1 MKRHLPLLRGGA
13 RLAAD
18 GFFGVLD
25 AAQTVH
31 QAVLDTA
38 APLNPLA
45 PLLDRSTRLVYAG
58 VRGVGCAAAL
68 AADHALALAT
78 RLAGM
83 PLPEFTDAPGQLA
96 WVSALNG
103 ALGDHLE
110 RSANPLAL
118 DLRFC
123 LDGRPLALSP
133 DVLHSALPRSER
145 LALFVHGLGMN
156 DRQWRRPTGADFP
169 AQMRADLDCGV
180 LALRYNTGRAIACN
194 GAELSWR
201 LQQLL
206 DAHPAPPRDLVLIG
220 HSMGGLVCR
229 SALAQAQA
237 QGLDWPRR
245 VAALVCLGSPHGGA
259 PLERYGEALARQLR
273 RSRYTRA
280 FARLA
285 DARSTGVKDLRDGR
299 CLPDGITA
307 AAEPGVPCFLVAA
320 ALGQDA
326 ADPRTRLLGDGVV
339 PLDSALGRHADA
351 ARSLRV
357 PASRRRVFFGT
368 GHMDLLSH
376 AGVYAQVRDWLATSP
391 TP

>member
-25 AAQTVH
+25 AAEAVH
-31 QAVLDTA
+31 QAVLDTT

-45 PLLDRSTRLVYAG
+45 PLLDRTTRFVYAR
-58 VRGVGCAAAL
+58 VRDVGRATAL
-68 AADHALALAT
+68 AADRALAT
-78 RLAGM
+78 ATHLAGA
-83 PLPEFTDAPGQLA
+83 PLPEFTDAPAQLA

-123 LDGRPLALSP
+123 LDGRPLALRP
-133 DVLHSALPRSER
+133 DALQAALPQPAR
-145 LALFVHGLGMN
+145 LVLFVHGLGMN
-156 DRQWRRPTGADFP
+156 DRQWRRPGGADFP
-169 AQMRADLDCGV
+169 VQLRADLGCDT
-180 LALRYNTGRAIACN
+180 LALRYNTGRSIACN

-206 DAHPAPPRDLVLIG
+206 DAHPAPPRDLVLLG

-245 VAALVCLGSPHGGA
+245 VSALICLGSPHGGA

-285 DARSTGVKDLRDGR
+285 DARSAGVKDLRDGR
-299 CLPDGITA
+299 CLPPGLA
-307 AAEPGVPCFLVAA
+307 APSDPGVPCFLVAA
-320 ALGQDA
+320 ALGPA
-326 ADPRTRLLGDGVV
+326 ADDARTRLLGDGVV

-357 PASRRRVFFGT
+357 AASRRRVFYGT
-368 GHMDLLSH
+368 GHLDLLAH
-376 AGVYAQVRDWLATSP
+376 AGVYAQVRDWLAQTG
-391 TP
+391 TA

>member
-1 MKRHLPLLRGGA
+1 MKRHLPLLRGGV

-25 AAQTVH
+25 AAQAVH

-45 PLLDRSTRLVYAG
+45 PLLDRSTRWVYAG
-58 VRGVGCAAAL
+58 VRGVGRAAAL

-118 DLRFC
+118 DMRFC
-123 LDGRPLALSP
+123 LDGQPLPLHAEALRT
-133 DVLHSALPRSER
+133 ALPPTER
-145 LALFVHGLGMN
+145 LVLFVHGLGMN
-156 DRQWRRPTGADFP
+156 DRQWRRPSGADFP
-169 AQMRADLDCGV
+169 VQLRAELGCST

-237 QGLDWPRR
+237 QGLDWPRC
-245 VAALVCLGSPHGGA
+245 VSALICLGSPHGGA

-285 DARSTGVKDLRDGR
+285 DARSAGVKDLRHGR
-299 CLPDGITA
+299 YLPDDHPA
-307 AAEPGVPCFLVAA
+307 AAETGVPCFLIAA
-320 ALGQDA
+320 ALGHA
-326 ADPRTRLLGDGVV
+326 ADDARTRLLGDGVV

-357 PASRRRVFFGT
+357 PAARRRVFFGT

-376 AGVYAQVRDWLATSP
+376 AGVYAQVRDWLATSR

>member
-25 AAQTVH
+25 AAEAVH
-31 QAVLDTA
+31 QAVLDTT

-45 PLLDRSTRLVYAG
+45 PLLDRTTRFVYAR
-58 VRGVGCAAAL
+58 VRDVGRATAL
-68 AADHALALAT
+68 AADRALAT
-78 RLAGM
+78 ATHLAGA
-83 PLPEFTDAPGQLA
+83 PLPEFTDAPAQLA

-123 LDGRPLALSP
+123 LDGRPLALRP
-133 DVLHSALPRSER
+133 DALQAALPQPAR
-145 LALFVHGLGMN
+145 LVLFVHGLGMN
-156 DRQWRRPTGADFP
+156 DRQWRRPGGADFP
-169 AQMRADLDCGV
+169 VQLRADLGCDT
-180 LALRYNTGRAIACN
+180 LALRYNTGRSIACN

-206 DAHPAPPRDLVLIG
+206 DAHPAPPRDLVLLG

-245 VAALVCLGSPHGGA
+245 VSALICLGSPHGGA

-285 DARSTGVKDLRDGR
+285 DARSAGVKDLRDGR
-299 CLPDGITA
+299 CLPPGLA
-307 AAEPGVPCFLVAA
+307 APSDPGVPCFLVAA
-320 ALGQDA
+320 ALGPA
-326 ADPRTRLLGDGVV
+326 ADDARTRLLGDGVV
-339 PLDSALGRHADA
+339 PLDSALGRHVRPTHDLRFPA
-351 ARSLRV
+351 AR
-357 PASRRRVFFGT
+357 T
-368 GHMDLLSH
+368 
-376 AGVYAQVRDWLATSP
+376 
-391 TP
+391 